1 MPLEVTKMAKEAL
14 PNHLFCQLVDRI
26 NQETTSAE
34 KKVEILYSSRGFFN
48 ASQAATL
55 LYCYA
60 NPADR
65 IRAIKILEPRLC
77 RMTCQ
82 DARDIIGAVTVHNDK
97 LVVLNCIKRALTD
110 SETKLGE
117 EYILSAF
124 PFENDKY
131 QALGILQTVS
141 TFVGEKVAAG
151 GHQGY
156 AALGGLYTQARP
168 LVPHLYGNLEH
179 QAMQIPGHGAIQV
192 PPEAQPG
199 VVPSIYTGHP
209 SYAYPPDMSYIQ
221 DRGYPGAAEFPISES
236 NIKPYPAGAP
246 PLSYHSGAP
255 NPTGFSYMENCA

>member
-1 MPLEVTKMAKEAL
+1 MPLENTKMAKDSMPDAL
-14 PNHLFCQLVDRI
+14 FSQLVDRI

-34 KKVEILYSSRGFFN
+34 KKVEILYSCRGFFN
-48 ASQAATL
+48 AAQATTL
-55 LYCYA
+55 LLCYA

-65 IRAIKILEPRLC
+65 VRAIKLLEPRLC
-77 RMTCQ
+77 KMTCQ
-82 DARDIIGAVTVHNDK
+82 EGRQIIGAVTVHNDK
-97 LVVLNCIKRALTD
+97 LIVLDCIKRVLTD
-110 SETKLGE
+110 SQTKLGE

-124 PFENDKY
+124 PFENDKIK
-131 QALGILQTVS
+131 AMNILSTVCS
-141 TFVGEKVAAG
+141 YVGEKVAAG

-168 LVPHLYGNLEH
+168 MVPHLYGDLYC
-179 QAMQIPGHGAIQV
+179 QAQQIPGHGPVQI

-209 SYAYPPDMSYIQ
+209 SYAYPADLSYIQ
-221 DRGYPGAAEFPISES
+221 DRGYPGAAEHPISES

-255 NPTGFSYMENCA
+255 NPTGFQSAA